1 LAITREVGNKDCES
15 PTKLKMPFPETDPP
29 AVDRIS
35 REWYKTWCR
44 KKDRPTAMK
53 RLRYYKRLF
62 QVFSSYKR
70 KKVCLPYLP
79 VRLWIETTSI
89 CNLRCV
95 MCPNKDLKKE
105 EKGFMEF
112 GLFRKII
119 DEARAFV
126 FDVNLIHRG
135 EGLLHPDF
143 PRMVRYAHESGI
155 TTKFHTNATLLTEE
169 KSVELIEAGLDQ
181 ISFSFDGYDKK
192 TYESIRVNAD
202 FEKTIANIV
211 QLLRAKQRLKSRK
224 PYAILELIDFPHL
237 YEQVDSRQKQ
247 VFLRN
252 FQGLPLNRVGVKEMH
267 NWAGEIG
274 AGRKTRTYSLCT
286 FLWQALIIFWDGSV
300 LPCTQDF
307 HGYYTLGNV
316 QETSLAEIWNNE
328 KMVRLRTKIIRQDIA
343 DLETCS
349 RCDRLWREQILG
361 VPREYLWKF
370 LLKRMP

>member
-1 LAITREVGNKDCES
+1 
-15 PTKLKMPFPETDPP
+15 
-29 AVDRIS
+29 
-35 REWYKTWCR
+35 
-44 KKDRPTAMK
+44 MK

-70 KKVCLPYLP
+70 KKVRLPYLP
-79 VRLWIETTSI
+79 VRLWVETTSI

-112 GLFRKII
+112 GLFQKII

-169 KSVELIEAGLDQ
+169 KSVELIKAGLDQ

-202 FEKTIANIV
+202 FKKTIANIV
-211 QLLRAKQRLKSRK
+211 RLLRVKQNLKSRK

-237 YEQVDSRQKQ
+237 YEQADSRQKQ
-247 VFLRN
+247 EFLRN
-252 FQGLPLNRVGVKEMH
+252 FQGLPLNKVEVKEMH

-274 AGRKTRTYSLCT
+274 AGRKTRTYSPCT

-316 QETSLAEIWNNE
+316 REMSLAKIWNNE

-349 RCDRLWREQILG
+349 RCDRLWRERILG

>member
-1 LAITREVGNKDCES
+1 
-15 PTKLKMPFPETDPP
+15 M
-29 AVDRIS
+29 
-35 REWYKTWCR
+35 
-44 KKDRPTAMK
+44 KK
-53 RLRYYKRLF
+53 LRYYKRLL

-70 KKVCLPYLP
+70 KKVHLSYLP

-95 MCPNKDLKKE
+95 MCPNKDLKKG

-112 GLFRKII
+112 DLFRKII

-143 PRMVRYAHESGI
+143 LRMVRYAHESGV

-169 KSVELIEAGLDQ
+169 KSVELIGAGLDQ

-192 TYESIRVNAD
+192 MYESIRVNAD

-211 QLLRAKQRLKSRK
+211 RFLRVKQKLKSRK
-224 PYAILELIDFPHL
+224 PYAILELIDFPSL
-237 YEQVDSRQKQ
+237 YEQAESRQKQ
-247 VFLRN
+247 EFLRN
-252 FQGLPLNRVGVKEMH
+252 FQGLPLNRVEVKEMH

-274 AGRKTRTYSLCT
+274 AGRKTRRYSPCT

>member
-1 LAITREVGNKDCES
+1 
-15 PTKLKMPFPETDPP
+15 M
-29 AVDRIS
+29 
-35 REWYKTWCR
+35 
-44 KKDRPTAMK
+44 KK
-53 RLRYYKRLF
+53 LRYYKRLL

-70 KKVCLPYLP
+70 KKVHLSYLP

-95 MCPNKDLKKE
+95 MCPNKDLKKG

-112 GLFRKII
+112 DLFRKII

-143 PRMVRYAHESGI
+143 LRMVRYAHESGV

-169 KSVELIEAGLDQ
+169 KSVELIGAGLDQ

-192 TYESIRVNAD
+192 MYESIRVNAD

-211 QLLRAKQRLKSRK
+211 RFLRVKQKLKSRK
-224 PYAILELIDFPHL
+224 PYAILELIDFPSL
-237 YEQVDSRQKQ
+237 YEQAESRQKQ
-247 VFLRN
+247 EFLRN
-252 FQGLPLNRVGVKEMH
+252 FQGLPLNKVEVKEMH

-274 AGRKTRTYSLCT
+274 AGRKTRRYSPCT